1 MQKVA
6 EVLAKAAAGGEPMVV
21 ARVIEVEGFSTLPV
35 DELVAI
41 DRLGRITGELLGRP
55 GEEAMV
61 PMAMELLDSSPGRLA
76 RVDVTVGGSSVEELG
91 LTCGG
96 RVGVLLQPARAIP
109 VEAWSALAARSP
121 VALVT
126 MLEGPDGNPD
136 AIAVSPDGS
145 SCGRLAVG
153 AKSVQGA
160 LVEEAQRILSEGVT
174 ARRSVETLLG
184 QALIEAWV
192 PSPRIVVVGAG
203 EVVTAIESQSALLGW
218 EVRHTA
224 GHETVT
230 EMLEW
235 AGTTAALVVLSHD
248 PHVDVPALAAG
259 LATPI
264 SYVGAMGSRHTQS
277 RRTDRLAAA
286 GVSEDD
292 LARIHR
298 PIGLDLG
305 GRRAPEIALAIAAEI
320 QAVMHNRDAKSLR
333 DSSGPIH
340 RS

>member
-1 MQKVA
+1 MHGSHFADAQD
-6 EVLAKAAAGGEPMVV
+6 VLAN
-21 ARVIEVEGFSTLPV
+21 
-35 DELVAI
+35 
-41 DRLGRITGELLGRP
+41 
-55 GEEAMV
+55 
-61 PMAMELLDSSPGRLA
+61 LA
-76 RVDVTVGGSSVEELG
+76 QGKIVG
-91 LTCGG
+91 
-96 RVGVLLQPARAIP
+96 
-109 VEAWSALAARSP
+109 
-121 VALVT
+121 
-126 MLEGPDGNPD
+126 
-136 AIAVSPDGS
+136 
-145 SCGRLAVG
+145 
-153 AKSVQGA
+153 
-160 LVEEAQRILSEGVT
+160 
-174 ARRSVETLLG
+174 
-184 QALIEAWV
+184 WV